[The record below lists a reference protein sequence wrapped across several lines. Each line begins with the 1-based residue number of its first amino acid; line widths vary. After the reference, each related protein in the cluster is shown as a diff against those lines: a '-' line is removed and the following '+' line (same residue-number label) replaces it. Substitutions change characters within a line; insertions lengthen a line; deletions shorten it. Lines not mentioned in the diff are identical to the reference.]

1 MSSNSKGRRLETK
14 SGVRYAPY
22 SKWHGFA
29 KKSVF
34 RRWKSQKWH
43 GISDE
48 IATVLFG
55 RLPKRKVA

>member
-22 SKWHGFA
+22 RKRHGFA
-29 KKSVF
+29 KKSLQ
-34 RRWKSQKWH
+34 RLRKSQKWH

-55 RLPKRKVA
+55 RLPKSKVA